1 MDAVFWLSVTVACL
15 LGAMSPGP
23 SLAVIGSLA
32 LNYGRLAGVMAA
44 VAHGLAITAFALV
57 TALGLVVLLG
67 RYELVFNLKI
77 ILFFSALFSQ
87 FISVDSEL
95 WVKLVMAGI
104 AGSVDALWYVL
115 VAVIISQ
122 PGNLLRY
129 QKSGRWLNKLFGVLL
144 LFIASGFVVEF
155 FIS

>member
-1 MDAVFWLSVTVACL
+1 L
-15 LGAMSPGP
+15 
-23 SLAVIGSLA
+23 IA
-32 LNYGRLAGVMAA
+32 LINP
-44 VAHGLAITAFALV
+44 
-57 TALGLVVLLG
+57 
-67 RYELVFNLKI
+67 KI

-104 AGSVDALWYVL
+104 AGSIDALWYVL